1 MAGCGSTS
9 TVDPGTLVRH
19 DHRVITIAA
28 GPARFVP
35 ASMLVVSMVFLCL
48 GVFFLS
54 ARGSAWARNRVEKQR
69 VRQLESGPGSLAW
82 ARGHEA
88 RLTRLLA
95 IIWGVAGSVMALVCI
110 AVLALD

>member
-1 MAGCGSTS
+1 M
-9 TVDPGTLVRH
+9 
-19 DHRVITIAA
+19 ITIAA
-28 GPARFVP
+28 GPAPFAP
-35 ASMLVVSMVFLCL
+35 TFMLVVSMVFLCL

-69 VRQLESGPGSLAW
+69 VHQLKSGPGSLAW
-82 ARGHEA
+82 AHGHEA

-95 IIWGVAGSVMALVCI
+95 IIWVVAGSVISLVCI